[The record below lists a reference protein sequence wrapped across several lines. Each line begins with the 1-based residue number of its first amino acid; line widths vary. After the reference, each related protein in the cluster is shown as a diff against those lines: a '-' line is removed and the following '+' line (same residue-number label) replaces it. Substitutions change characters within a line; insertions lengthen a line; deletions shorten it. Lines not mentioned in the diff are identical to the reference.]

1 MSYKTDQCRIVHR
14 GREFHFVSYDG
25 HVANIAKGEV
35 AAPAMWYL
43 MMAGKRY
50 EVMPQEAGQPATERD
65 LLLADWLDTHV
76 FHATNP
82 QQTSPRQ
89 RTA

>member
-1 MSYKTDQCRIVHR
+1 MSSYKTDQCRIVHR

-25 HVANIAKGEV
+25 HVANIPKNEA

-43 MMAGKRY
+43 MMAGKRH
-50 EVMPQEAGQPATERD
+50 EVMLQQAGQLATERD
-65 LLLADWLDTHV
+65 QLLADWLDEHV
-76 FHATNP
+76 FHAGH
-82 QQTSPRQ
+82 SFPRQ